1 MIIAERVLK
10 LRGGQGDVEIPVLI
24 FAPQRT
30 EDDWSCQIEI
40 GWPGEKL
47 TRIAVGVDA
56 VQALELALKMIGAQI
71 YASDHHESGAL
82 EWLKPEKGYGFPCPM
97 AFAICLLA
105 TTRNTCSYRRP
116 SFL

>member
-10 LRGGQGDVEIPVLI
+10 LRGRQGDVEIPVLI
-24 FAPQRT
+24 FAPQRI

-40 GWPGEKL
+40 GWPGENL

-71 YASDHHESGAL
+71 YASDHHESGML
-82 EWLKPEKGYGFPCPM
+82 EWLEPGKGYGFPVPNG
-97 AFAICLLA
+97 IRDLLVGDDKE
-105 TTRNTCSYRRP
+105 Y
-116 SFL
+116 L